1 MFERAIVTSILLVQV
16 FSFYSEQFAALVEL
30 IFNLTILAFVR
41 AAIAAEEARE
51 AEAKP
56 SVAASQASP
65 VLPGPT
71 DSR

>member
-1 MFERAIVTSILLVQV
+1 MPILLVQA

-51 AEAKP
+51 AEAQAI
-56 SVAASQASP
+56 SSGSQS
-65 VLPGPT
+65 G
-71 DSR
+71 